1 MELVTPVIEFLAKR
15 HESSGA
21 PSVDLG
27 VPITLLFID
36 IEGSS
41 SLTTRLDAKEVQKL
55 IHAHNGT
62 VRRAI
67 ESYNGN
73 EVQYTGRG
81 IGASFF
87 SASRAVGCALYI
99 QQVLLKRNAANPED
113 AVNVRVGV
121 TVGEPIADDN
131 DAFYASG
138 QVARQICELAK
149 PGQVLVSDLVRQLVD
164 GKGFVFES
172 IGTKMFKDFAEPVTL
187 YKLRLE

>member
-1 MELVTPVIEFLAKR
+1 MNVSCQT
-15 HESSGA
+15 
-21 PSVDLG
+21 
-27 VPITLLFID
+27 
-36 IEGSS
+36 
-41 SLTTRLDAKEVQKL
+41 
-55 IHAHNGT
+55 
-62 VRRAI
+62 
-67 ESYNGN
+67 
-73 EVQYTGRG
+73 
-81 IGASFF
+81 
-87 SASRAVGCALYI
+87 
-99 QQVLLKRNAANPED
+99 ANPED

-131 DAFYASG
+131 GAFYASG